1 MRRRMS
7 ALVLTAALAGGAL
20 ATAAQV
26 ASAQPAAAASI
37 KVDLREMRQQVAE
50 LRQKADRLDR
60 AGQRDAARKARAQA
74 DALQRRIEQI
84 EKTEQDTSHHI

>member
-1 MRRRMS
+1 MRRRMT

-20 ATAAQV
+20 ATVAQV

-37 KVDLREMRQQVAE
+37 KVDLNKMRQQVAE

-60 AGQRDAARKARAQA
+60 AGQHDVARKTRAQA
-74 DALQRRIEQI
+74 DALQRRINQI
-84 EKTEQDTSHHI
+84 EAAERDTTHHF